1 MPENDVR
8 ETISTIILGKHGIVY
23 EDRED
28 FPTSIFHKVYRRA
41 FELARHSVKSQMGSQ
56 TRTGEHEQLDNIITF
71 IGRRGTGKS
80 SSMLSFMESLKNNAQ
95 SAGDDNKEYVIKSH
109 GRSVRFIGL
118 EWIDASLIEKG
129 EDIFEITLAEMMNE
143 FLDLDEKFKRNGDTA
158 EYEVR
163 RLHQMFDSIYKRKL
177 SLKKRSG
184 DVYYYG
190 NESAVAT
197 LRDLARSSDLRK
209 DFEELIKQYIKVK
222 QILSDDRSYHRE
234 ETFLVVAIDD
244 IDMNTDSGFEMLE
257 KIQRYLKVRGLI
269 VLLAVNYEQLL
280 ISCEKHFM
288 KLYGDNNRYAGIARS
303 RQISEIVDEYMEK
316 ALPSYMRVYLP
327 SLKKKDYDREQLTRV
342 RLEINGEQ
350 QEMSIKNAMFFV
362 AERKTKVRYDSQGKK
377 RHFMEPG
384 SLRSLNSQF
393 LFFKDLKDPEPE
405 QKNFIETLN
414 HNYRWSMDDLLF
426 RYAFENLPL
435 EERRFFIR
443 LSEEDIRR
451 RGEFIVANLLGE
463 LGRRKEREL
472 LFIVKN
478 GDGGCVH
485 EFQKETGIFGYSYGQ
500 LMRGLF
506 FLGREP
512 VFEKRLVHAI
522 LGMYSLVLTK
532 IFYNYKQELK
542 KGLFNGNNYR
552 MLGELFGGSAAGSWS
567 LYLIPKMRR
576 ETGGRDRL
584 FSGAVKSIRM
594 AGLQLPAGRDLLEKL
609 KDLKAKCGTDELEEN
624 LFHIVMSMEH
634 QIILIL
640 FLSEFRSDTM
650 SDLSYELKYHGPI
663 PLERRMSDGTG
674 TEGADNWMAK
684 DTDAILF
691 GKCTADY
698 NVLNFINNIF
708 MFEEV
713 ISNFI
718 KAMACLLMG
727 GSDKIDRKKLENLT
741 EKVKKRLFR
750 SRDRV
755 SGGFCRNMHEWTK
768 KYGGMVVPA
777 YSADIYYNMLKRLA
791 RQCRKKSVPDIK
803 GDQLFDYL
811 QGLLADIRGHL
822 ETSDEFYS
830 TKKCPDRMFRDAF
843 DECPVIRILMDS
855 ESSEMKE
862 LYNLFVTSLLTVGDN
877 ENGRLS
883 FYEDTGA
890 LML

>member
-23 EDRED
+23 EDREE
-28 FPTSIFHKVYRRA
+28 FPTSIFYKVYKRA
-41 FELARHSVKSQMGSQ
+41 FELARHSVRSQMGSQ
-56 TRTGEHEQLDNIITF
+56 SRTGEHEQLDNIITF

-80 SSMLSFMESLKNNAQ
+80 SSMLSFMESLKKNAQ
-95 SAGDDNKEYVIKSH
+95 GAGDHNEEYVIKNH
-109 GRSVRFIGL
+109 GQSVRFIGL

-143 FLDLDEKFKRNGDTA
+143 FLKLDEKFEWNGDTA

-184 DVYYYG
+184 DGFYYG

-222 QILSDDRSYHRE
+222 RLLSGDRSYQWE

-244 IDMNTDSGFEMLE
+244 IDMNTDSGFEILE

-288 KLYGDNNRYAGIARS
+288 KLYGDNNRYAGVAGS

-342 RLEINGEQ
+342 RLEIDGEQ
-350 QEMSIKNAMFFV
+350 QEMSIKKAMFSV

-384 SLRSLNSQF
+384 SLHSLNSQF
-393 LFFKDLKDPEPE
+393 LFLKDLKDPDPE

-435 EERRFFIR
+435 EERRFFTR

-463 LGRRKEREL
+463 LGKRKEREL
-472 LFIVKN
+472 LFIVKS
-478 GDGGCVH
+478 GDGELVH

-506 FLGREP
+506 FIGREP

-522 LGMYSLVLTK
+522 LAMYSLVLTK

-542 KGLFNGNNYR
+542 TGLLNGNNYR
-552 MLGELFGGSAAGSWS
+552 MLEELFAGSAAGSWS

-576 ETGGRDRL
+576 ETSGRDRL
-584 FSGAVKSIRM
+584 FSGAVKSTRM
-594 AGLQLPAGRDLLEKL
+594 KGLKLPFSRDLLKNLEKL
-609 KDLKAKCGTDELEEN
+609 KAKSTKEGLEKEIS
-624 LFHIVMSMEH
+624 LLIEPMKY
-634 QIILIL
+634 QIILLL
-640 FLSEFRSDTM
+640 FLSEFRSETL
-650 SDLSYELKYHGPI
+650 SDLPFELEYED
-663 PLERRMSDGTG
+663 PLPFKSRLSDKAGS
-674 TEGADNWMAK
+674 EDRDNWIAEA
-684 DTDAILF
+684 TDAIVF
-691 GKCTADY
+691 GECTADY

-708 MFEEV
+708 RFEKVVED
-713 ISNFI
+713 FI
-718 KAMACLLMG
+718 KAVACLLWDG
-727 GSDKIDRKKLENLT
+727 KDRMEHEEMENLAG
-741 EKVKKRLFR
+741 KVKKYLY
-750 SRDRV
+750 S
-755 SGGFCRNMHEWTK
+755 SEEPYSSSFCRSMLAWTK
-768 KYGGMVVPA
+768 KYGGMAVPA

-803 GDQLFDYL
+803 GNQLFDYL

-822 ETSDEFYS
+822 RASDEYYS
-830 TKKCPDRMFRDAF
+830 TEKCPDRMFQDAF
-843 DECPVIRILMDS
+843 DECPVIRILMDP
-855 ESSEMKE
+855 EDKE
-862 LYNLFVTSLLTVGDN
+862 IKDSYNSFVTSLIIAGDN
-877 ENGRLS
+877 ENGKLS

-890 LML
+890 IML